1 MVVDPHSTFMY
12 LVGLDLVGRDE
23 LNYYVASTGIESRSK
38 GFLFAST
45 RSSTCTIVR

>member
-12 LVGLDLVGRDE
+12 LDLVGLLGRDE

-38 GFLFAST
+38 GFLFAY
-45 RSSTCTIVR
+45 